1 MAVTTPPCSS
11 GGTTTN
17 PTAPSTDARLIEGSG
32 GRRWSVRAVPDISA
46 FEGAEWPPLISAL
59 LANRGVRSL
68 AEALEYL
75 GEPRALTDPA
85 LMPDLDIAVERLGRA
100 CAAAETVAILG
111 DFDVDGLTSTTI
123 LSEGLRELGARPLP
137 YIPDRFSEG
146 YGPNP
151 EAVRLLHAQG
161 ASVLV
166 TADCGTSALREV
178 ELANELGMDVIV
190 IDHHTVPDE
199 LPDALALVNPKLGGS
214 QYGSEPAAVGV
225 AHKVV
230 DSLYVQAGYDGSPEE
245 HRALVALGTV
255 CDLAPMLGENRDL
268 VRIGLRALARS
279 RRPGLR
285 ALAAAAKVDL
295 AEADP
300 DLCGWQL
307 GPRINAAGRM
317 AHANT
322 ALQLLLT
329 DDEVEAHSLAAEL
342 DRLNRERREETT
354 AALELAGELLT
365 PEELAAPLLI
375 VASEQFSSGIVGL
388 VAGRLVEAHHRP
400 AIALQI
406 ADSSSTDAGI
416 PRRQGRASCRSIDAF
431 DITALLRR
439 HDDLF
444 LRYGGHRAAAGF
456 SIEASRLPEL
466 RERLVADAAERL
478 TPADLTPTIDIEAEL
493 QVAAVNGELLRR
505 LQQLG
510 PHGIGNPPPRFLARA
525 VRILSSR
532 VVGSDRSHL
541 QFTLKEG
548 RVTWRAIAFGLA
560 EHAVPDGEAA
570 DIVYTFSKDNF
581 RGTLQLEVLDLR
593 AVEV

>member
-1 MAVTTPPCSS
+1 M
-11 GGTTTN
+11 
-17 PTAPSTDARLIEGSG
+17 
-32 GRRWSVRAVPDISA
+32 
-46 FEGAEWPPLISAL
+46 
-59 LANRGVRSL
+59 RSL
-68 AEALEYL
+68 DEAIAYL
-75 GEPRALTDPA
+75 GEPGELTDPA
-85 LMPDLDIAVERLGRA
+85 LMPDLDIAVERLERA
-100 CAAAETVAILG
+100 CADAETVAILG
-111 DFDVDGLTSTTI
+111 DFDVDGLTSTAI
-123 LSEGLRELGARPLP
+123 LSEGLRDLGAHPLR

-151 EAVRLLHAQG
+151 QAVRTLHARG

-230 DSLYVQAGYDGSPEE
+230 DQLYVRAGRGGSPEE
-245 HRALVALGTV
+245 HRALVALGTI

-279 RRPGLR
+279 QRPGLR
-285 ALAAAAKVDL
+285 ALAAVAKVDL

-317 AHANT
+317 AHAST
-322 ALQLLLT
+322 ALELLLT
-329 DDEVEAHSLAAEL
+329 DDEDEAQRLAAEL
-342 DRLNRERREETT
+342 DRLNLDRREETT
-354 AALELAGELLT
+354 AALDLAGELLT
-365 PEELAAPLLI
+365 PGELEAPLLI

-388 VAGRLVEAHHRP
+388 VAGRLAEAHHRP

-406 ADSSSTDAGI
+406 ADGEC
-416 PRRQGRASCRSIDAF
+416 RASCRSIDAF

-439 HDDLF
+439 HADLF
-444 LRYGGHRAAAGF
+444 LRFGGHRAAAGF

-466 RERLVADAAERL
+466 RERLVADAAEQL
-478 TPADLTPTIDIEAEL
+478 TDADLTPTIDIEAEL
-493 QVAAVNGELLRR
+493 PVAAVNGDLLRR

-510 PHGIGNPPPRFLARA
+510 PHGIGNPTPRFLARA
-525 VRILSSR
+525 VRILNSR

-548 RVTWRAIAFGLA
+548 RVSWRAIAFGLA

-593 AVEV
+593 AAEV

>member
-1 MAVTTPPCSS
+1 M
-11 GGTTTN
+11 
-17 PTAPSTDARLIEGSG
+17 DARLIEGSG
-32 GRRWSVRAVPDISA
+32 GRRWRIRAAPDIGA
-46 FEGAEWPPLISAL
+46 FEGAKWPPLISAL

-68 AEALEYL
+68 DEAIAYL
-75 GEPRALTDPA
+75 GEPGELTDPA
-85 LMPDLDIAVERLGRA
+85 LMPDLDIAVERLERA
-100 CAAAETVAILG
+100 CAEAETVAILG
-111 DFDVDGLTSTTI
+111 DFDVDGLTSTAI
-123 LSEGLRELGARPLP
+123 LSEGLRDLGAHPLP

-151 EAVRLLHAQG
+151 QAVRTLHAQG

-225 AHKVV
+225 AHKVM
-230 DSLYVQAGYDGSPEE
+230 DHLYVRAGRDGSPED
-245 HRALVALGTV
+245 HRALVALGTI

-285 ALAAAAKVDL
+285 ALAAVAKVDL

-317 AHANT
+317 AHAST
-322 ALQLLLT
+322 ALELLLT
-329 DDEVEAHSLAAEL
+329 DDEDEAQRLAAEL
-342 DRLNRERREETT
+342 DRLNLERREETT
-354 AALELAGELLT
+354 AALDLAGELLT
-365 PEELAAPLLI
+365 PAELEAPLLI
-375 VASEQFSSGIVGL
+375 VASERFSSGLVGL
-388 VAGRLVEAHHRP
+388 VAGRLAEAHHRP

-406 ADSSSTDAGI
+406 AEGEC
-416 PRRQGRASCRSIDAF
+416 RASCRSIDAF

-439 HDDLF
+439 HADLF
-444 LRYGGHRAAAGF
+444 LRFGGHRAAAGF
-456 SIEASRLPEL
+456 SIEAHRLPEL
-466 RERLVADAAERL
+466 RERLVADAAEQL
-478 TPADLTPTIDIEAEL
+478 TDADLTPTIDIEAEL
-493 QVAAVNGELLRR
+493 QVAAVNGDLLRH

-510 PHGIGNPPPRFLARA
+510 PHGIGNPTPRFLARA
-525 VRILSSR
+525 VRILNNR

-593 AVEV
+593 RTA